1 MVTLIYVNC
10 YVMKKGWI
18 IILVLLLVG
27 GVGAYVWYSR
37 LKSNAVAEGGAHD
50 NTLKPR
56 LEMGRMN
63 INNISENS
71 IDMTMQLLIDNPL
84 PVGFKAHQ
92 LDYTVYIADTPV
104 INDTYKKPI
113 EIKSGD
119 STMVTLPVTVKEK
132 TLTNVLK
139 TLERKGIDST
149 TYKVRSSFAL
159 DIPILGEKTFA
170 VTIERRLPTFYIP
183 QIKIEDIDFGPLGL
197 KRTDVATK
205 VNVVNKNKFSFN
217 ITDAHYT
224 VTIDGKEIADGHQKD
239 PILIKAQATTPV
251 IFPVTAR
258 PGKTL
263 SVLPKMLFDKKDT
276 PYLVTFRC
284 KLIDKKGNEAF
295 NDSKFAAVIKG
306 TLDDFKKLK
315 K

>member
-1 MVTLIYVNC
+1 
-10 YVMKKGWI
+10 MKKGLI
-18 IILVLLLVG
+18 IGLLVLLIAG
-27 GVGAYVWYSR
+27 AGAYIWYRTTLDRRESTG
-37 LKSNAVAEGGAHD
+37 KPYD

-56 LEMGRMN
+56 LELTRFN
-63 INNISENS
+63 ITNVAEEAINME
-71 IDMTMQLLIDNPL
+71 MYLLIDNPL
-84 PVGFKAHQ
+84 PIGFKAHQ
-92 LDYTVYIADTPV
+92 MDYTVYIADTPV
-104 INDTYKKPI
+104 VKDSYKKAI

-119 STMVTLPVTVKEK
+119 STLLALPVKILAK
-132 TLTNVLK
+132 TMTQVLK

-159 DIPILGEKTFA
+159 DVPILGEKTFA
-170 VTIERRLPTFYIP
+170 ITMERRLPTFYLP
-183 QIKIEDIDFGPLGL
+183 EIKIEDIDFGPLGL
-197 KRTDVATK
+197 KRTDVAAK
-205 VNVVNKNKFSFN
+205 VNITNKNKIPFN
-217 ITDAHYT
+217 ISDAHYT
-224 VTIDGKEIADGHQKD
+224 VTIDGKEIADGHQPD

-284 KLIDKKGNEAF
+284 KLIDKKGDLAF
-295 NDSKFAAVIKG
+295 KDSKFASTIRG